1 MSKYPISTAC
11 PQCGSTDYRKRRA
24 SRECRVCRTHYR
36 PPTPPWRR
44 WTVGLGVILA
54 GLLLSVVAVASIV
67 AVESAIPA
75 QRRPGEATDPF
86 AYACWGV
93 LGAFGIVG
101 LLCVGRGLKELL
113 AREVVT
119 PPGVYLPEC
128 WPLKRL
134 N

>member
-1 MSKYPISTAC
+1 MALRSECRGVAVSKYPISTAC

-36 PPTPPWRR
+36 PSTPPWRR

-67 AVESAIPA
+67 AVESAISA
-75 QRRPGEATDPF
+75 KRRPGEATDPF

-101 LLCVGRGLKELL
+101 LLCV
-113 AREVVT
+113 
-119 PPGVYLPEC
+119 
-128 WPLKRL
+128 
-134 N
+134 